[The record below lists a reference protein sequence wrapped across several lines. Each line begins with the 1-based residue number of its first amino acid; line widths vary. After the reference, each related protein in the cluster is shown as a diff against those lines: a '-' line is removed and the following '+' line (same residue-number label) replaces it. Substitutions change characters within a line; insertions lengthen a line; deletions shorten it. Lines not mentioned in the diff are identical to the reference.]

1 MSVVPKHGVECL
13 IKPTTKPRYTILMC
27 VRYSSVLLLVQ
38 AAVFTETR
46 TVGM

>member
-1 MSVVPKHGVECL
+1 VECL

-27 VRYSSVLLLVQ
+27 VHYEYSSVLLLVQ

-46 TVGM
+46 TVGTQTF